1 MTWSRLFPKLAL
13 QKRGNYVK
21 KFGTIRLQAKKK
33 GNPFKNNSWREQHM
47 SGHSKWASIKH
58 KKGAVDAKR
67 GKIFTKLIKE
77 ITVATRMGGKD
88 PESNARLRTAIAAAK
103 AENMPKE
110 NIERG
115 IKKGTGELEGSTYEE
130 AIYEGYGPGGVA
142 VLVEVLT
149 DNKNRAVADVRHL
162 FERHGG
168 GLGAAGCVAW
178 MFSQKGLIVLPRD
191 QTDEERLFEVA
202 LEAGAEDIKEGEKE
216 FEVVTEPSLF
226 EQVKAAIEDAEL
238 TPILAEITM
247 IPKTTTNLEGKH
259 AQQMLTLMEVLEDND
274 DVNHV
279 YANFDISDE
288 VMEAIS

>member
-1 MTWSRLFPKLAL
+1 
-13 QKRGNYVK
+13 
-21 KFGTIRLQAKKK
+21 
-33 GNPFKNNSWREQHM
+33 M

-130 AIYEGYGPGGVA
+130 ATYEGYGPGGVA

-168 GLGAAGCVAW
+168 SLGAAGCVAW

-191 QTDEERLFEVA
+191 QTNEERLFEVA

-259 AQQMLTLMEVLEDND
+259 AQQMLTLMELLEDND

>member
-1 MTWSRLFPKLAL
+1 
-13 QKRGNYVK
+13 
-21 KFGTIRLQAKKK
+21 
-33 GNPFKNNSWREQHM
+33 M

-130 AIYEGYGPGGVA
+130 ATYEGYGPGGVA

-149 DNKNRAVADVRHL
+149 DNRNRAVADVRHL

-168 GLGAAGCVAW
+168 SLGAAGCVAW

-216 FEVVTEPSLF
+216 FEIVTEPSLF
-226 EQVKAAIEDAEL
+226 EQVKAAIEDAGL

-259 AQQMLTLMEVLEDND
+259 AQQMLTLMELLEDND

>member
-1 MTWSRLFPKLAL
+1 
-13 QKRGNYVK
+13 
-21 KFGTIRLQAKKK
+21 
-33 GNPFKNNSWREQHM
+33 M

-67 GKIFTKLIKE
+67 GKVFTKLIKE

-88 PESNARLRTAIAAAK
+88 PDSNARLRAAIAAAK

-130 AIYEGYGPGGVA
+130 ATYEGYGPGGVA

-149 DNKNRAVADVRHL
+149 DNRNRAVAEVRHL

-168 GLGAAGCVAW
+168 SLGAAGCVAW
-178 MFSQKGLIVLPRD
+178 MFSQKGLIVLPKD
-191 QTDEERLFEVA
+191 QTDEEKLFEVA
-202 LEAGAEDIKEGEKE
+202 LEAGAEDIKEEEKE
-216 FEVVTEPSLF
+216 FEVITEPSLF
-226 EQVKAAIEDAEL
+226 EQVKTAIERTGL
-238 TPILAEITM
+238 TCALAEITM
-247 IPKTTTNLEGKH
+247 IPQTTTILEGKN
-259 AQQMLTLMEVLEDND
+259 AQQMLTLMELLEDND

-279 YANFDISDE
+279 YANFDIPDE

>member
-1 MTWSRLFPKLAL
+1 
-13 QKRGNYVK
+13 
-21 KFGTIRLQAKKK
+21 
-33 GNPFKNNSWREQHM
+33 M
-47 SGHSKWASIKH
+47 SGHSKWHSIKH

-88 PESNARLRTAIAAAK
+88 PDSNARLRAAIAAAK

-110 NIERG
+110 NIDRG

-130 AIYEGYGPGGVA
+130 ATYEGYGPGGVA

-149 DNKNRAVADVRHL
+149 DNKNRAVAEVRHV

-168 GLGAAGCVAW
+168 SLGAAGCVAW
-178 MFSQKGLIVLPRD
+178 MFSQKGLIILPKE
-191 QTDEERLFEVA
+191 QTDEEKLFYVA

-216 FEVVTEPSLF
+216 FEVTTEPSLF
-226 EQVKAAIEDAEL
+226 EQVKAAVERAGL
-238 TPILAEITM
+238 TYTLAEITM
-247 IPKTTTNLEGKH
+247 IPQTTTTLEGKN
-259 AQQMLTLMEVLEDND
+259 AQQMLTLMELLEDNE

-279 YANFDISDE
+279 YANFDIPDE

>member
-1 MTWSRLFPKLAL
+1 
-13 QKRGNYVK
+13 
-21 KFGTIRLQAKKK
+21 
-33 GNPFKNNSWREQHM
+33 M

-67 GKIFTKLIKE
+67 GKVFTKLIKE

-88 PESNARLRTAIAAAK
+88 PEANARLRTAIAAAK

-191 QTDEERLFEVA
+191 QTDEERLFEAA
-202 LEAGAEDIKEGEKE
+202 LEAGAEDIKEGDKE

-226 EQVKAAIEDAEL
+226 EQIKAAIEDAEL

-259 AQQMLTLMEVLEDND
+259 AQQMLTLMELLEDND

>member
-1 MTWSRLFPKLAL
+1 
-13 QKRGNYVK
+13 
-21 KFGTIRLQAKKK
+21 
-33 GNPFKNNSWREQHM
+33 M

-67 GKIFTKLIKE
+67 GKVFTKLIKE

-88 PESNARLRTAIAAAK
+88 PEANARLRAAIAAAK

-130 AIYEGYGPGGVA
+130 ATYEGYGPGGVA

-149 DNKNRAVADVRHL
+149 DNKNRAVAEVRHL

-168 GLGAAGCVAW
+168 SLGAAGCVAW
-178 MFSQKGLIVLPRD
+178 MFSQKGLIVLPKD
-191 QTDEERLFEVA
+191 QTDEEKLFEVA
-202 LEAGAEDIKEGEKE
+202 LEAGAEDIKEEEKE
-216 FEVVTEPSLF
+216 FEVITEPSLF
-226 EQVKAAIEDAEL
+226 EQVKTAIERTGL
-238 TPILAEITM
+238 TCALAEITM
-247 IPKTTTNLEGKH
+247 IPQTTTILEGKN
-259 AQQMLTLMEVLEDND
+259 AQQMLTLMELLEDND

-279 YANFDISDE
+279 YANFDIPDE